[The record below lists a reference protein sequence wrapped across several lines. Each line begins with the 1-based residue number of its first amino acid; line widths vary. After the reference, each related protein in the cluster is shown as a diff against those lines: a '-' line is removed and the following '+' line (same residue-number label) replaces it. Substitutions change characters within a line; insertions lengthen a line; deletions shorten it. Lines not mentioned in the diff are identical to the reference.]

1 MKKLIIIL
9 CAIAPFVGIAQNV
22 RVVKGAVFDDKDMP
36 ISGVSIKAVGSEE
49 TSQTDKNGMFSIQL
63 PTFVKFVGTHA
74 EGYLPAQLEIDGSYL
89 LFKLKVD
96 KKYQDNKAK
105 AEAEAKQQAEA
116 REKEELKRA
125 EAAKLAAQKEAAA
138 KAKAEEEAKLA
149 AQKEAA
155 AKAAAKAKAE
165 EAARIAAQKEAAAKA
180 KAEEEARI
188 AAQKEAVAQAR
199 AKQEAL
205 LAEQKRIAAEKE
217 AAERAEQM
225 RKAKI
230 EAEKRRAEFAKHKA
244 GFGSILDLTYIS
256 GMDYKSQ
263 IIGVRYIAGYRFNN
277 FVYFGAG
284 VGVQYDFGAQAER
297 MNMTSTD
304 NGLCTYGKSL
314 SPHALAIPIFAHFRA
329 NFLNR
334 ACSPF
339 FALSVGGIISQ
350 NQKLTL
356 DLHSIEYKNHKIFAN
371 PQVGLNFR
379 SLKKTG
385 FYLAVGAHLYN
396 APTLVEYTGYNA
408 TIAQK
413 IGYSVDFHFGFT
425 F

>member
-125 EAAKLAAQKEAAA
+125 EAAKL
-138 KAKAEEEAKLA
+138 
-149 AQKEAA
+149 
-155 AKAAAKAKAE
+155 
-165 EAARIAAQKEAAAKA
+165 AAQKEAAAKA